1 MKVRELP
8 CANVNDFSMIVPSM
22 ESRLDGSFSRIDGR
36 VLDWAYP
43 PVVEYIDNRSRG
55 KKKRPVADV
64 GAMQPGV
71 LILSERAERALGPL
85 LGQFGQ
91 MLKVQT
97 SGGAEFRFFYNVTN
111 LVGCVDMER
120 SKKTP
125 SGAIWNEVFYDI
137 NIPRP
142 AAIFKDPSTAMRRI
156 YTNDAGKSMIDR
168 LATEAGLTGI
178 ECGEILVRP
187 TTGGSA

>member
-1 MKVRELP
+1 MKVWQLR
-8 CANVNDFSMIVPSM
+8 CANVNDFSMIVPAM
-22 ESRLDGSFSRIDGR
+22 ESRLEGLFSHIDGR
-36 VLDWAYP
+36 SIDWAYP
-43 PVVEYIDNRSRG
+43 PVVEYSDARSRG

-71 LILSERAERALGPL
+71 LILSERAENALGPF

-97 SGGAEFRFFYNVTN
+97 SGGADFRFLYNVTN
-111 LVGCVDMER
+111 LVKCIDMER
-120 SKKTP
+120 SEKTP

-137 NIPRP
+137 NIPRS
-142 AAIFKDPSTAMRRI
+142 ASIFKDPSTAMRRI
-156 YTNDAGKSMIDR
+156 YTNDAGKSMIDQ

-178 ECGEILVRP
+178 ECGEIPIRP
-187 TTGGSA
+187 ALGGSA